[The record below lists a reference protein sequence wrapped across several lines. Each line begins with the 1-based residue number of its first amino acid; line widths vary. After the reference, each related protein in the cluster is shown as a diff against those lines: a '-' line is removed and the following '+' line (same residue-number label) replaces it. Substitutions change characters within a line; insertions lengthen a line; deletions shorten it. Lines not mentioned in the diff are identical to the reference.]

1 MLLSELVN
9 GLKFKDVVGNIDNIE
24 INNICYNSLKVRN
37 GDVFV
42 AIKGFNADGH
52 KYIASAI
59 ENGAVAVIVEDV
71 TDGLSVPQIVFE
83 DTRAAL
89 AHLSNRFYDYPSDKF
104 KLIGVTGTNGK
115 TTVTYLVKAILESKG
130 YKVGLIGTN
139 QNMVG
144 NMVLKSDRTTPE
156 SLELQELFSIMVRDG
171 VDYVVME
178 VSSHSLELNR
188 VLGCNFEVGAFTN
201 LTQDHLDFHIT
212 MDNYVKAKSKLFS
225 MCKYGVINI
234 DDGYTEKLIDGITCD
249 AQYYGVK
256 QDCAHKAEDIVYGE
270 KGIEFTVDGCRISL
284 PIPGEFSVYNA
295 LCAIGICGALGINT
309 SVCAHALADA
319 HGVKGRAEV
328 VNIPSDYTVMIDY
341 AHTPDGVEN
350 IINAVKGFCKGRVIT
365 LFGCGGDRDKTKRPI
380 MGEIAGRLS
389 DLCVVTSDNPRTEN
403 PSAIIEDIVVGIDR
417 TDVKYEVVENRKEA
431 IERAMSLAEKG
442 DIVLLLGKG
451 HETYQILNEGVI
463 DFDERKIVAEI
474 FEKIKK

>member
-1 MLLSELVN
+1 MLLSNLIN
-9 GLKFKDVVGNIDNIE
+9 GMKVSNIIGNIENID
-24 INNICYNSLKVRN
+24 IGGICYNSLKVKK

-42 AIKGFNADGH
+42 AVKGFNVDGH
-52 KYIASAI
+52 KYIASAV
-59 ENGAVAVIVEDV
+59 ENGAAAVVVEDV
-71 TDGLSVPQIVFE
+71 AEGLPVPQIVFE
-83 DTRAAL
+83 DTRSAL
-89 AHLSNRFYDYPSDKF
+89 AHLAAKYYDYPSDKF

-115 TTVTYLVKAILESKG
+115 TTVTYLVKTILESKG

-144 NMVLKSDRTTPE
+144 NMILKSDRTTPE
-156 SLELQELFSIMVRDG
+156 SLELQELFSIMVREG

-178 VSSHSLELNR
+178 VSSHSLELSR
-188 VLGCNFEVGAFTN
+188 VLGCNFRVGAFTN

-225 MCKYGVINI
+225 MCKDGVVNI
-234 DDGYTEKLIDGITCD
+234 DDEYAEKLVDGALSDIE
-249 AQYYGVK
+249 YYGVK
-256 QDCAHKAEDIVYGE
+256 SDCKHRAENITYGE
-270 KGIEFTVDGCRISL
+270 KGVEFDTDGCRVSL

-295 LCAIGICGALGINT
+295 LCAIGICHALGIDT
-309 SVCAHALADA
+309 AACADALKSA

-328 VNIPSDYTVMIDY
+328 VNIPSEYTVMIDY

-389 DLCVVTSDNPRTEN
+389 DICVVTSDNPRTEN
-403 PSAIIEDIVVGIDR
+403 PSSIIEDVMVGVKK
-417 TDVKYEVVENRKEA
+417 TNVKYEIVENRRKA
-431 IERAMSLAEKG
+431 IECAMGLAEKG

-451 HETYQILNEGVI
+451 HETYQILNDGVI
-463 DFDERKIVAEI
+463 DFDERKIVTEI
-474 FEKIKK
+474 YEKMTK